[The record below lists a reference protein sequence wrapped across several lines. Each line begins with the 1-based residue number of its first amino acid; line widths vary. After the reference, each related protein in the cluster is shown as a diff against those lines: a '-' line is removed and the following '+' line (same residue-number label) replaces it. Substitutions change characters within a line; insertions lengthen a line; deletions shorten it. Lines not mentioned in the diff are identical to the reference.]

1 MSDLAGQAALD
12 AVCHYAAGVVSQS
25 SPYEPDGSDLWRTF
39 RRDTSVHKEI
49 LGPVNEQRRE
59 MVGLC
64 RVERELTLSSLS
76 SSLLR
81 SRTRYYT

>member
-1 MSDLAGQAALD
+1 VSDLAGQAALD
-12 AVCHYAAGVVSQS
+12 AVCHYTAGVVSRLF
-25 SPYEPDGSDLWRTF
+25 PYGPDGSDLKRTF

-64 RVERELTLSSLS
+64 RVER
-76 SSLLR
+76 
-81 SRTRYYT
+81 